1 MLAYVDNYYN
11 NLEDDPICDT
21 DLISHLQSNDLPRR
35 DLNHLRDILW
45 KRYCRQAGQAWNVLS
60 RQLNFTSS
68 LLSQRDDFLCD
79 CMEEMFKAVDKIDI
93 DKIYDKKWKFY
104 HYYAWVLKNLRATWI
119 KKILKDSKVL
129 SFNESPLT
137 DPEDNTDNSYLEN
150 LAVEN
155 NPEYDSR
162 NDFERA
168 EAVATL
174 HIAYKEC
181 SKNWS
186 DKKILVYTETL
197 NGKSKKEIARELGM
211 TYQGTKNILDKIIV
225 DLRKELVKE
234 RI

>member
-21 DLISHLQSNDLPRR
+21 DLINHLQSEDLPKR
-35 DLNHLRDILW
+35 DLNHLRDLLW

-60 RQLNFTSS
+60 RQLNFTSN

-79 CMEEMFKAVDKIDI
+79 GMEEMFRAVDKIDI

-104 HYYAWVLKNLRATWI
+104 HYYAWVLKNLRASWI

-137 DPEDNTDNSYLEN
+137 DPEDNTDNAYLEN

-162 NDFERA
+162 IDFERI
-168 EAVATL
+168 EDAVTL
-174 HIAYKEC
+174 HEAYKEC

-197 NGKSKKEIARELGM
+197 NGKSKKEIARELGI
-211 TYQGTKNILDKIIV
+211 TYQGTKNIFDKIV
-225 DLRKELVKE
+225 SDLRKELVKE
-234 RI
+234 II

>member
-21 DLISHLQSNDLPRR
+21 DLINHLQSEDLPER
-35 DLNHLRDILW
+35 DLNHLRDLLW

-60 RQLNFTSS
+60 RQLNFTSN

-79 CMEEMFKAVDKIDI
+79 CIEEMFKAVDKIDI
-93 DKIYDKKWKFY
+93 NKIYDKKWKFY
-104 HYYAWVLKNLRATWI
+104 HYYAWVLKNLRASWI
-119 KKILKDSKVL
+119 KRILKDSKVL

-168 EAVATL
+168 EDAATL

-211 TYQGTKNILDKIIV
+211 TYQGTKNIFDKIV
-225 DLRKELVKE
+225 SDLRKELTKE
-234 RI
+234 TV

>member
-35 DLNHLRDILW
+35 DLNHLTDILW

-168 EAVATL
+168 EAAATL

-197 NGKSKKEIARELGM
+197 KGKSKKEIARELGM

>member
-21 DLISHLQSNDLPRR
+21 DLINHLQSEDLPER
-35 DLNHLRDILW
+35 DLNHLRDLLW

-60 RQLNFTSS
+60 RQLNFTSN

-79 CMEEMFKAVDKIDI
+79 CIEEMFKAVDKIDI
-93 DKIYDKKWKFY
+93 NKIYDKKWKFY
-104 HYYAWVLKNLRATWI
+104 HYYAWVLKNLRASWI
-119 KKILKDSKVL
+119 KRILKDSKVL

-168 EAVATL
+168 EDAATL
-174 HIAYKEC
+174 HIAYKER

-211 TYQGTKNILDKIIV
+211 TYQGTKNIFDKIV
-225 DLRKELVKE
+225 SDLRKELTKE
-234 RI
+234 IV